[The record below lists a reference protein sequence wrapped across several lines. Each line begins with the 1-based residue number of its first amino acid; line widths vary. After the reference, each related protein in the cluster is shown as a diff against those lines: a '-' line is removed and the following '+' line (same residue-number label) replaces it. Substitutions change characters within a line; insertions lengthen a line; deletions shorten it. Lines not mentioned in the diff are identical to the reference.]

1 MQPQEPITEAIV
13 IHPYLYQK
21 FMKQDKNFHNLIALY
36 LFYLHNAQLQKT
48 NQILATDGFVH
59 NGLGWGLEKIKK
71 IKAILKKLGVIEMV
85 RNGYYSYIKLIYIYS
100 KKKIA
105 EVLES
110 KEVKKEQKID
120 EQPKEK
126 TPFQIDLE
134 NNGIEAKKAED
145 IRSRFVKIIKE
156 KEIKNVQS
164 LAISKWVIYCENN
177 TITYNKKNI
186 EKWLN
191 TLNNAVIVEQ
201 FHLVNRAIRNE
212 WKSIY
217 PISVKESK
225 YQRFLGR
232 SIKYKNKLYRELEN
246 IFIQDKKI
254 FYIFKEKKQLSTPL
268 SSISIDEMFKKY
280 EFIEDGNRKKDLA
293 NMLGACFQRIE

>member
-1 MQPQEPITEAIV
+1 MQTEEPITEAIV
-13 IHPYLYQK
+13 IHPYLYHK
-21 FMKQDKNFHNLIALY
+21 FMKQGKNFHNLIALY

-71 IKAILKKLGVIEMV
+71 IKAVLKKLGVIEMV
-85 RNGYYSYIKLIYIYS
+85 RTGYYSYIKLVYIYS

-110 KEVKKEQKID
+110 KEVKKEEKA
-120 EQPKEK
+120 EK
-126 TPFQIDLE
+126 TPFQVDLE

-145 IRSRFVKIIKE
+145 IRGRFVKIIKE

-177 TITYNKKNI
+177 NITYNKKNI

-201 FHLVNRAIRNE
+201 FQLVNRAINKE

-217 PISVKESK
+217 PISLKESK
-225 YQRFLGR
+225 YQKFLGR
-232 SIKYKNKLYRELEN
+232 SIKYKDKLYQELEN

-254 FYIFKEKKQLSTPL
+254 FYIFKENKQISTP
-268 SSISIDEMFKKY
+268 INDIPIDEIFKKY
-280 EFIEDGNRKKDLA
+280 EFIEDGNRKRDLA
-293 NMLGACFQRIE
+293 NMLGACFQRID